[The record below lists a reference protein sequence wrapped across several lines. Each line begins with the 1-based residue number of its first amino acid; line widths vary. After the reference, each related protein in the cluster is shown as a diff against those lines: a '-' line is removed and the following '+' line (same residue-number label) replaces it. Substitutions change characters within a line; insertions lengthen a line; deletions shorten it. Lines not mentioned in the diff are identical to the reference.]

1 MSIFAADKCIT
12 YLLVLGVGAVMHLHL
27 FFIVFLAEKLAT
39 LPELATLWQP
49 KETISPVNQGLTGR
63 YL

>member
-1 MSIFAADKCIT
+1 
-12 YLLVLGVGAVMHLHL
+12 MHLHL
-27 FFIVFLAEKLAT
+27 FFVVFLAEKLAT